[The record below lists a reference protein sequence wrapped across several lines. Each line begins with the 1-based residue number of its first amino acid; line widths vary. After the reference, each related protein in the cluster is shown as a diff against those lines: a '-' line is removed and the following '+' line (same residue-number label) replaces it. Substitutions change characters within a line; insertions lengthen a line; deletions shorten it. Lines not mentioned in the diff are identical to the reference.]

1 MPAPSTR
8 TVLQTLPK
16 TRLLELGRISAVAVP
31 PNATKEAQAE
41 ALALSGSV
49 RFRELLGSLG
59 RDELKA
65 ACRSHGLDEAGRA
78 RPVLAARLLQAHGS
92 LESAPPRPIFT
103 ANQIPRYAPRPGDIV
118 QVRHRQWLVEEV
130 VPPPAEGHAT
140 LVKLVCLD
148 DDNQG
153 RALEVLWELEL
164 GAKVHQPETHGLG
177 DAARVDPPRHFAA
190 YLHALKWNCVTA
202 TDAKLFQSPFRA
214 GIKLMNHQLT
224 PLQKAL
230 SLPRANV
237 FIADDVGLGK
247 TIEAGL
253 IAQELLLRQ
262 RVEFMLVVCPA
273 AVSLQWR
280 EEMQKKFGLHFEVMN
295 RSFIGRRR
303 QERGFGVN
311 PWSTHTRFIVSHQT
325 LRRPEY
331 RDPLLQHIGER
342 AHKSLLILDE
352 AHVAAPAGSSRYAVD
367 SKITDVIRDIAPR
380 FENRLFLSATP
391 HNGHSNS
398 FSALLELLDP
408 QRFTRG
414 VPVRGRG
421 QLDAVMVRRLKED
434 LRKLGVEQFPKRT
447 LVSLEVGEPSS
458 PELQL
463 AKKLAEYT
471 ALMRPER
478 GQGALVFINLQKRL
492 LSGVEAFYRTL
503 QAHHRAVAEGR
514 AKTAVQLPVFSDDD
528 EYGVDDDALDEADEA
543 QVESESRFVTPAGTA
558 RKLLVAGGD
567 EAPEPRLPRIQR
579 EALADAETSPRP
591 GLHLV
596 HRVAPWNRWSFAHS
610 GNPVRRRLQTNAVC
624 SGSTASLPGPS
635 RAPRY

>member
-1 MPAPSTR
+1 MGEVCPRSNPSPHQR
-8 TVLQTLPK
+8 
-16 TRLLELGRISAVAVP
+16 
-31 PNATKEAQAE
+31 N
-41 ALALSGSV
+41 
-49 RFRELLGSLG
+49 
-59 RDELKA
+59 
-65 ACRSHGLDEAGRA
+65 
-78 RPVLAARLLQAHGS
+78 
-92 LESAPPRPIFT
+92 
-103 ANQIPRYAPRPGDIV
+103 
-118 QVRHRQWLVEEV
+118 
-130 VPPPAEGHAT
+130 PPAEGHAT

-153 RALEVLWELEL
+153 RPLEVLWELEL
-164 GAKVHQPETHGLG
+164 GAKVHQPEAHGLG
-177 DAARVDPPRHFAA
+177 EAARVDPPRHFAA

-262 RVEFMLVVCPA
+262 RVDFMLVVCPA
-273 AVSLQWR
+273 SVSLQWR

-295 RSFIGRRR
+295 RSFVGRRR

-367 SKITDVIRDIAPR
+367 SKITDVVRDIAPR

-414 VPVRGRG
+414 VSSSSPPPC
-421 QLDAVMVRRLKED
+421 A
-434 LRKLGVEQFPKRT
+434 
-447 LVSLEVGEPSS
+447 PSS
-458 PELQL
+458 
-463 AKKLAEYT
+463 
-471 ALMRPER
+471 RP
-478 GQGALVFINLQKRL
+478 
-492 LSGVEAFYRTL
+492 S
-503 QAHHRAVAEGR
+503 
-514 AKTAVQLPVFSDDD
+514 S
-528 EYGVDDDALDEADEA
+528 
-543 QVESESRFVTPAGTA
+543 
-558 RKLLVAGGD
+558 
-567 EAPEPRLPRIQR
+567 
-579 EALADAETSPRP
+579 
-591 GLHLV
+591 
-596 HRVAPWNRWSFAHS
+596 
-610 GNPVRRRLQTNAVC
+610 
-624 SGSTASLPGPS
+624 
-635 RAPRY
+635 APR